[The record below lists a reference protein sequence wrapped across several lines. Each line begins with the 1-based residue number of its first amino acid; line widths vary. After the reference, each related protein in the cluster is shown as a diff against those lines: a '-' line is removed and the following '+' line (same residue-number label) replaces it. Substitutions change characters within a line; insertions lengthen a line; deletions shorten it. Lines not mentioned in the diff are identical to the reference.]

1 MHYTVYILYSASVDR
16 FYIGYTSDIDRRL
29 EEHNSN
35 QSKYTKNKGPWKLMY
50 SETYAEKSEAI
61 KRERF
66 LKAQRNREFY
76 LRLIRGV

>member
-1 MHYTVYILYSASVDR
+1 MEYVVYILRSEIVDR
-16 FYIGYTSDIDRRL
+16 FYIGYTSNIGRRL

-35 QSKYTKNKGPWKLMY
+35 QSKYTKNKGTWKLVY
-50 SETYAEKSEAI
+50 TEFFSSKSDAI

-76 LRLIRGV
+76 LRLIRGE